1 LCINYYYYYCSVRE
15 EDENEEDDDANKKN
29 DEVAHALTVADAIGK
44 PSNENSDDIT
54 LALKDLNMDNYDEED
69 EEGVFLFIHILNYVF

>member
-1 LCINYYYYYCSVRE
+1 LCINYYYCSVRE
-15 EDENEEDDDANKKN
+15 EDENEEDDANKKN

-69 EEGVFLFIHILNYVF
+69 EEGVFLLIHIPNYVF